1 MFVKFEKWDR
11 ALVKL
16 MTGVPLKLRKS
27 KSGGSL
33 DNDVWDE
40 LVRLRQ
46 DAANKLLVDAKTTGI
61 QQSPHQRSRKPRW
74 RRPLQGRW
82 FSCLRSWM

>member
-1 MFVKFEKWDR
+1 MFVKFDKWDR

-16 MTGVPLKLRKS
+16 MTGVPLDLRKS

-46 DAANKLLVDAKTTGI
+46 DAANKLLVDAKTTGD
-61 QQSPHQRSRKPRW
+61 SAEKAT
-74 RRPLQGRW
+74 
-82 FSCLRSWM
+82 